1 MEYIVLLIIILIVIL
16 LIINGKSFGSTQVPI
31 KPLDINVKFNG
42 KFRTNSQGVVVQG
55 AQETQ
60 GAQGAQNNK
69 VYSSKDKKDLLGA
82 SEISSLSNEKQLAI
96 GKQPK
101 PLIKTDELYYID
113 GSKRSQVYH
122 VFANAYTFAEANEKC
137 KKHNSRL
144 ASPSELKDIYDNG
157 VYWCNWGWSSDGH
170 AYMPNNDPK
179 CNQSI
184 GLLAGSNIDPYLK
197 LGVNCYGT
205 PYQ

>member
-1 MEYIVLLIIILIVIL
+1 MEYIVLLIIILIIIL

-42 KFRTNSQGVVVQG
+42 VYSKPQSTKD
-55 AQETQ
+55 T
-60 GAQGAQNNK
+60 QGAQNNK

-113 GSKRSQVYH
+113 GSKKSQVYH

-184 GLLAGSNIDPYLK
+184 GLLAGNNIDPYLK

>member
-16 LIINGKSFGSTQVPI
+16 LIVNGKTFQATKVPIRPLNINVGINGSLKNNNEY
-31 KPLDINVKFNG
+31 NVKLS
-42 KFRTNSQGVVVQG
+42 K
-55 AQETQ
+55 AQRNT
-60 GAQGAQNNK
+60 
-69 VYSSKDKKDLLGA
+69 VYSTKDKKDLLGN
-82 SEISSLSNEKQLAI
+82 SEVSSLSNEKQLSI
-96 GKQPK
+96 NKQPK

-113 GSKRSQVYH
+113 GSKKSQVYH
-122 VFANAYTFAEANEKC
+122 VYANAYTFTEANEKC
-137 KKHNSRL
+137 KKHDSRL
-144 ASPSELKDIYDNG
+144 ATQNELKEIYDNG
-157 VYWCNWGWSSDGH
+157 VYWCSWGWSSDGH

-184 GLLAGSNIDPYLK
+184 GLLSGSNIDPYLK